1 MAVMQTPHGRVIGL
15 ILPVEDQPMKE
26 AVEKELEA
34 NSLSQ
39 PMADSSLKE
48 GAWVE
53 AKPAAVKKAGRPA
66 KK

>member
-26 AVEKELEA
+26 AVEKEPDA

-39 PMADSSLKE
+39 LVADSSLKY
-48 GAWVE
+48 GAGVE
-53 AKPAAVKKAGRPA
+53 AKPATVKKAGRPA

>member
-15 ILPVEDQPMKE
+15 ILPVEDQPKVE
-26 AVEKELEA
+26 AVEKAPEA

-39 PMADSSLKE
+39 PAADSSLKD
-48 GAWVE
+48 GAKVK
-53 AKPAAVKKAGRPA
+53 AKPTTAKKAGRVA

>member
-15 ILPVEDQPMKE
+15 ILPAEDQPMKE
-26 AVEKELEA
+26 AVEKEPEVEA
-34 NSLSQ
+34 V
-39 PMADSSLKE
+39 
-48 GAWVE
+48 VE